1 MKKTQHRLL
10 TLAFFASYPGV
21 HAFDSRAA
29 PTVRAVRSL
38 EREGFL
44 RVDWTAHCAE
54 FTGLTFS
61 R

>member
-10 TLAFFASYPGV
+10 TLAFFAKYPGV
-21 HAFDSRAA
+21 HAFNRRHT
-29 PTVRAVRSL
+29 PTMRAVRSL

-44 RVDWTAHCAE
+44 RVDWATNCAE
-54 FTGLTFS
+54 FTGLTIS